1 MIKDFGSTAEKLS
14 GNPLGIIALFIV
26 LLYGIAGFVLGT
38 SVGTLASD
46 ERKILIW
53 FLVIFPFIVLIVF
66 AWLVSQHH
74 TKLYAPKDFSSDDT
88 FLKAL
93 SPQQIEERRQKEIEA
108 YKEELA
114 ATPSHLETSS
124 RLNKSRPSK
133 QSSFIQDLRLADDLA
148 MKYVKSKYKIDLL
161 GNQELRRGNDGIQID
176 GIAISNQNIEAFE
189 FQLISA
195 ETINKNLNNRM
206 ANIAH
211 TAMKLASYS
220 GNTKTKLIYVVLVK
234 GLTDEVKGRI
244 ERAFKTFSPSSP
256 IPLEIDIVSF
266 EELKG
271 KYEQVSEIA

>member
-26 LLYGIAGFVLGT
+26 LLYGIAGFVLGS
-38 SVGTLASD
+38 SVGALTSE

-53 FLVIFPFIVLIVF
+53 FLVVFPFIVLIVF

-74 TKLYAPKDFSSDDT
+74 TKLYAPKDFSSDET

-93 SPQQIEERRQKEIEA
+93 SPQQIEEKRQKELET

-114 ATPSHLETSS
+114 TTPASPKMSP
-124 RLNKSRPSK
+124 RKNVNQPSK

-148 MKYVKSKYKIDLL
+148 MQYVKSKYKVDLL
-161 GNQELRRGNDGIQID
+161 GNQELRRGNDGVQID
-176 GIAISNQNIEAFE
+176 GIAISNKNIEAFE
-189 FQLISA
+189 FQLINA
-195 ETINKNLNNRM
+195 ETINKNLHNRM

-234 GLTDEVKGRI
+234 GLTDEVKERI
-244 ERAFKTFSPSSP
+244 EAAFNKFSPSSP

-271 KYEQVSEIA
+271 KYE